1 MAKQYEYHSR
11 VSQFY
16 RGFSNL
22 GIEPR
27 SGISHKSQLRVPV
40 ERGST
45 PGERRGTCGSLE
57 SADFSF

>member
-1 MAKQYEYHSR
+1 MAKQYESHSR

-27 SGISHKSQLRVPV
+27 SGILHKSQLRVPV

-45 PGERRGTCGSLE
+45 PGGKAGYLRFLERG
-57 SADFSF
+57 DFSF